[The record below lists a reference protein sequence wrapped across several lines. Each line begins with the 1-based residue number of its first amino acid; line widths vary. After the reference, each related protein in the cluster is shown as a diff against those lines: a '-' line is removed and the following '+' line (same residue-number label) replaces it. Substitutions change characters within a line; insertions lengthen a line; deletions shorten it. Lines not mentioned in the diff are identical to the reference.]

1 MGSHRQSALSQM
13 SPSLLV
19 KGNVEG
25 EVMGSRPT
33 GSLCVITIKMNIVE
47 FHQEE
52 FYGNEFHKL
61 QKKKKI

>member
-1 MGSHRQSALSQM
+1 MA
-13 SPSLLV
+13 PSLLV

-61 QKKKKI
+61 QKKKNI